1 MPLSLM
7 PLEERNLFVDLNGYS
22 PVELTMVK
30 VDTIFA
36 GEDALT
42 ADDMVMWTS
51 EGSDDYEI
59 IAPGTMLD
67 LSQETCSGGG
77 SWEMIV
83 GNPDQLDADNIRYSI
98 NIETTPSDSWLIPSV
113 YRQNEEGQ
121 RVPIR
126 ILERQTEY
134 DDYEKE
140 GRVQFIDIPAEEW
153 DKRNPCISA

>member
-7 PLEERNLFVDLNGYS
+7 PLEERNLFIDLNGYS

-59 IAPGTMLD
+59 IAPWNNAGSESGD
-67 LSQETCSGGG
+67 LQWGRL
-77 SWEMIV
+77 M
-83 GNPDQLDADNIRYSI
+83 GNDCRESRSAGC
-98 NIETTPSDSWLIPSV
+98 
-113 YRQNEEGQ
+113 RQYQ
-121 RVPIR
+121 I
-126 ILERQTEY
+126 
-134 DDYEKE
+134 
-140 GRVQFIDIPAEEW
+140 FH
-153 DKRNPCISA
+153 